1 MSSRRT
7 NKILILRFAE
17 RDHLIIHNFCG
28 IFCVCSLYVV
38 IVPCAGDM
46 FLTFDSIVC
55 EPVNKTIK
63 NSNAVHMAIRIF
75 VWLLSLAMLLT
86 MFQSILSFSLTIFIN
101 F

>member
-1 MSSRRT
+1 M
-7 NKILILRFAE
+7 F
-17 RDHLIIHNFCG
+17 
-28 IFCVCSLYVV
+28 

-86 MFQSILSFSLTIFIN
+86 MFQSILSFRSRSLLIYEFIMFDVRIILVRFSPRPHN
-101 F
+101 FQILAENS